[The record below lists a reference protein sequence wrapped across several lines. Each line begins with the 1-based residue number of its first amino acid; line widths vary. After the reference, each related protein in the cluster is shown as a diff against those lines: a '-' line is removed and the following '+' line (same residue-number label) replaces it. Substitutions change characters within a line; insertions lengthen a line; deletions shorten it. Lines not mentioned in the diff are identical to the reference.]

1 LSDKSKHKIVMGNLL
16 LITGSILLIIW
27 MFAFYYYS
35 HGVDDIR
42 VVNLIWLIGLLIPIA
57 FVIAGFT
64 MLFKVDKYM
73 GLEWEDKTIIT
84 YLLRRRK

>member
-1 LSDKSKHKIVMGNLL
+1 MSHKSKHKIIIGNLL
-16 LITGSILLIIW
+16 LIIGSILLIIW

-35 HGVDDIR
+35 HRIENIR
-42 VVNLIWLIGLLIPIA
+42 TVNLSWLIGLLIPIL
-57 FVIAGFT
+57 FVVAGFT
-64 MLFKVDKYM
+64 KLFKVDKYM